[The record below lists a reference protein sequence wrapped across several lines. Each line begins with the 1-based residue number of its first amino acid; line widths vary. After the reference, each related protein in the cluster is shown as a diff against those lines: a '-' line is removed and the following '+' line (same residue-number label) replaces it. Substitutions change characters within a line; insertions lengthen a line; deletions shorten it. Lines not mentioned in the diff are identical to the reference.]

1 MAKCKFVDARI
12 TDIVAVLDK
21 NENGEYI
28 LRFEDEVFELDK
40 ILEGH
45 INDEIALKFTR
56 NLAE

>member
-28 LRFEDEVFELDK
+28 LRFEDESFELDK